1 MIELTYLH
9 FIYLAVIVLVIF
21 LLVIK
26 HDVVL
31 PCILGL
37 FIIGCLYGGGF
48 DLIRGAQTV
57 FNGMMAAGTEL
68 FDIMLVI
75 ALMVAMLKCLENMG
89 ADRMMIAPATKL
101 FHSPTMAFWVIA
113 GVMYICATFFW
124 PTPATTLVGT
134 ILIPVAMKAGLK
146 PMMACMALNLAGHG
160 MALSSDLV
168 LQGAAALTSSAS
180 GVPMETALVKGG
192 VLGTIAGAVA
202 LVAAFILYNKEIR
215 TPCPV
220 EVNPIDAGEAVHEVK
235 DPPKY
240 AKFFAIVVPLIFLAI
255 LVRIVVGA
263 AVESVPKIF
272 GGDATALYRR
282 EKTGKGDKV
291 DVSLLQIGAFIG
303 STGILNG
310 FNGRQL
316 PRDRYDCGHAGSN
329 TYQGSDG
336 EWLYLAVIDYR
347 RFPEF
352 CELIGMPEIAA
363 DPKYSTSEAY
373 YRNKAELTRI
383 FDGVFAQHPVSYW
396 DKILEE
402 HDLPH
407 EVLRHFKDVPNDPQA
422 IVNHYVHSYEYSDGT
437 KTVFVNGPAHF
448 GSVDPE
454 QFSYTISGPIG
465 QDTAEVL
472 KELGYSEEKITVM
485 YEAKEIR

>member
-1 MIELTYLH
+1 MVELTYLH
-9 FIYLAVIVLVIF
+9 FIYLAVILLVIF

-48 DLIRGAQTV
+48 NLIRGAQTV

-89 ADRMMIAPATKL
+89 ADRMMIAPAARL

-124 PTPATTLVGT
+124 PTPATALVGT

-180 GVPMETALVKGG
+180 GVSMETALVKGG
-192 VLGTIAGAVA
+192 VLGTIAGIVA
-202 LVAAFILYNKEIR
+202 LAVAFILYNKEIR
-215 TPCPV
+215 TPCAV
-220 EVNPIDAGEAVHEVK
+220 EANPIDAGEEVHEVK
-235 DPPKY
+235 NPPKY
-240 AKFFAIVVPLIFLAI
+240 AKFFAVAVPLVFLAI

-272 GGDATALYRR
+272 GGDATALLGGTAAIVLIVSCVVDSKVNSLEQIVTYL
-282 EKTGKGDKV
+282 KAGFMFSIKIFSAVIPIAAFFFTGSPSKV
-291 DVSLLQIGAFIG
+291 VDILGEGAPGFLHELGSALGTVLPLNPLTLAIGISAIGCIAGLEGSGFSGIPLVGGLSAALAGPLGYDVAALAALGQVSSIWVGGGCLSAWAFGLVASAGAAGVPAMDLVRKNFIPVMSG
-303 STGILNG
+303 
-310 FNGRQL
+310 
-316 PRDRYDCGHAGSN
+316 
-329 TYQGSDG
+329 
-336 EWLYLAVIDYR
+336 LAV
-347 RFPEF
+347 
-352 CELIGMPEIAA
+352 
-363 DPKYSTSEAY
+363 
-373 YRNKAELTRI
+373 
-383 FDGVFAQHPVSYW
+383 
-396 DKILEE
+396 
-402 HDLPH
+402 
-407 EVLRHFKDVPNDPQA
+407 A
-422 IVNHYVHSYEYSDGT
+422 II
-437 KTVFVNGPAHF
+437 
-448 GSVDPE
+448 
-454 QFSYTISGPIG
+454 YTAII
-465 QDTAEVL
+465 
-472 KELGYSEEKITVM
+472 M
-485 YEAKEIR
+485 